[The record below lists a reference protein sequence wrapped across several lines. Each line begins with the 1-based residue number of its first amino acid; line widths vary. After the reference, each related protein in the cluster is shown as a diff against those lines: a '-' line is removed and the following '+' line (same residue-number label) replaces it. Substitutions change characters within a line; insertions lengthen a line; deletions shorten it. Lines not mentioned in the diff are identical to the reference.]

1 MDKWFLF
8 CCLYTDDSVAI
19 IYTQMIQLYCSCI
32 DDSVA
37 IVYAQM
43 TDAINAL
50 MILLL
55 LFMHSWFCCHHLCT
69 DDSVAIVFMHRWL
82 AIYALMIQLLLLCT
96 DDSVAIVYAQI
107 ILLLLSVIREL
118 EDVVNYK
125 CWLHIRWLGFKPWEF
140 DFFNLLSGLGST
152 MIIFRDFNNLKSHT
166 EISEFIY
173 S

>member
-1 MDKWFLF
+1 MVPLLLLIYRWL
-8 CCLYTDDSVAI
+8 CCYYLYTDDS
-19 IYTQMIQLYCSCI
+19 
-32 DDSVA
+32 
-37 IVYAQM
+37 IV
-43 TDAINAL
+43 
-50 MILLL
+50 
-55 LFMHSWFCCHHLCT
+55 LFMHRWFCCYCLCT
-69 DDSVAIVFMHRWL
+69 NDSVAIVFMHRWL